1 MNKLIFCILFSCCF
15 CWKAWGQ
22 TPIIIAHRGYVKGTS
37 VQLLANSIKDLSELK
52 SYGVQGVE
60 FDIRKTAD
68 GKYIVLHDA
77 SISRTT
83 EYEGKMNVKQMS
95 LKEVKKYKLVSR
107 KGNRRKE
114 KIPTLEK
121 YLKSLRRNKFLLMP
135 HRKDISIND
144 LYSHIKNAK
153 LLDNVILFESSRNM
167 DKAVTLYGND
177 KLKVLSGY
185 AFKQLSDKELLSF
198 ERFLPNCYIDI
209 DVSIY
214 SKEYMERIISHG
226 FGIALENLQGEQSA
240 VTKEMIKDIG
250 ILFTDFGNLYYR

>member
-1 MNKLIFCILFSCCF
+1 MSK
-15 CWKAWGQ
+15 
-22 TPIIIAHRGYVKGTS
+22 
-37 VQLLANSIKDLSELK
+37 LK

-198 ERFLPNCYIDI
+198 ERFCLIAI
-209 DVSIY
+209 LILMFLFIQR
-214 SKEYMERIISHG
+214 YMEG
-226 FGIALENLQGEQSA
+226 
-240 VTKEMIKDIG
+240 
-250 ILFTDFGNLYYR
+250 LFPMVLVLH